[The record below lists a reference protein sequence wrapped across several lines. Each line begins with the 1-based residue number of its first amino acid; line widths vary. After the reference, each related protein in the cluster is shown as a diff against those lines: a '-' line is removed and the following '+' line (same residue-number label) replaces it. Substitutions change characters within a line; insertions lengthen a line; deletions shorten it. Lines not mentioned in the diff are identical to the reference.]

1 MNDQNTIT
9 SVIVPPKD
17 QGMRL
22 DAFLAMALG
31 QSRAQVS
38 KLIKDGMVLIQGRC
52 TKPSYAVQPADAFS
66 IEHPQKKPSSMIAE
80 NIALDILW
88 SDEHIAVINKPRG
101 MVVHPGAGVAHG
113 TLCHALL
120 YHFPEMTIGNTER
133 PGIVHRLDRD
143 TSGVMVVAKT
153 QTAHQILS
161 EDFKQRRVKKIYRAF
176 CHGVFRKNAISLITG
191 HKRHPHNRLR
201 FSTKLAPPTKAS
213 FGVRLAHTDFVV
225 KKQAFGI
232 SELECILH
240 TGRTHQIRA
249 HLADIGHPLVAD
261 VLYGGV
267 RNLSATYPHDL
278 VELVHHL
285 PGQALHAE
293 ALHLVHPISQEPLVF
308 TAPLPKALAAL
319 SAYL

>member
-1 MNDQNTIT
+1 
-9 SVIVPPKD
+9 
-17 QGMRL
+17 MRL
-22 DAFLAMALG
+22 DAFLALSLG
-31 QSRAQVS
+31 QSRAQAT
-38 KLIKDGMVLIQGRC
+38 KLIKDGMVLTQGRC
-52 TKPSYAVQPADAFS
+52 LKPSYAVQTADTFC
-66 IEHPQKKPSSMIAE
+66 IEQPTKKPSSMIAE

-88 SDEHIAVINKPRG
+88 SDEHIAVINKPQG
-101 MVVHPGAGVAHG
+101 MVVHPGAGVFQG
-113 TLCHALL
+113 TLCNALM
-120 YHFPEMTIGNTER
+120 YHFPDMTIGNTER
-133 PGIVHRLDRD
+133 PGIVHRLDKD

-161 EDFKQRRVKKIYRAF
+161 EDFKERRVKKIYRAF
-176 CHGVFRKNAISLITG
+176 CHGVFRKNALSLITG

-201 FSTKLAPPTKAS
+201 FSTKLEPPTKAS
-213 FGVRLAHTDFVV
+213 CGVRLAHTDFVV

-232 SELECILH
+232 VELECILH

-267 RNLSATYPHDL
+267 RTLSATLPHDL
-278 VELVHHL
+278 VELVQHL

-293 ALHLVHPISQEPLVF
+293 ALHFVHPLSREPLVF
-308 TAPLPKALAAL
+308 TAPLPHALATL